1 MRTCSQV
8 LSLNRRRRWNE
19 PCLPLPRTSTHWL
32 VLISHPTE
40 DRRLSWPA
48 ILFPEFIFYVS
59 SKMKRHYVL
68 TEETV
73 ATHLSSDV

>member
-1 MRTCSQV
+1 MLAFTQSINT
-8 LSLNRRRRWNE
+8 L
-19 PCLPLPRTSTHWL
+19 WL

-48 ILFPEFIFYVS
+48 ILFPEFIFLCFFEDEATL
-59 SKMKRHYVL
+59 YVL

-73 ATHLSSDV
+73 AMHLSSDV